1 MHAHVTSYN
10 SLRIYIYLQ
19 RRTLN
24 NKKMPEYKKGQSGN
38 RAGRPKGVPNKAT
51 ADAREAF
58 KKLMEKNTP
67 KMQKWLDEVAA
78 DDPAKAMEL
87 MLKLAEFVLPKLAR
101 QELVGNEGDDLF
113 KNITFQFG
121 K

>member
-1 MHAHVTSYN
+1 MPQYN
-10 SLRIYIYLQ
+10 
-19 RRTLN
+19 
-24 NKKMPEYKKGQSGN
+24 KGQSGN

-67 KMQKWLDEVAA
+67 KMQKWLDEVAQE
-78 DDPAKAMEL
+78 DPAKAMEL